1 MDHKLAST
9 LVKNM
14 IFYDQ
19 NKNIDKKISFS

>member
-1 MDHKLAST
+1 MDHKLTST